1 MFPRR
6 VTSIPPTTCSVLM
19 GSLVGWYYGFHTCFG
34 KHQYQL
40 PKKTSLLQSYDIYM
54 SMIDG
59 STQPPTCLAE
69 ALALFSP
76 VASIFTFLAA
86 MVYEHGGTG
95 TLKIDLLQGW
105 GNGALGSGK
114 LKGSL
119 SLSLSLSAI
128 ECIQY
133 TYVTCTF

>member
-19 GSLVGWYYGFHTCFG
+19 GSLVGWYYGCHTCFG
-34 KHQYQL
+34 KHQYQFPTYIHL
-40 PKKTSLLQSYDIYM
+40 YFRMTFFCDSHMI

-59 STQPPTCLAE
+59 STQPPTGLAE

-119 SLSLSLSAI
+119 SLSLSLFLSLL
-128 ECIQY
+128 
-133 TYVTCTF
+133 